1 MNLNN
6 LKETLIKMKI
16 NPLYY
21 SLNEGLKSDSLIL
34 TINYNK
40 WEVFYMD
47 ERGNKHDEL
56 IFNNEND
63 ACVYIYNRFYEIELM
78 KKQFPKKNQNKEN
91 NDLPNIINL

>member
-1 MNLNN
+1 
-6 LKETLIKMKI
+6 MKI

>member
-1 MNLNN
+1 MNLDD
-6 LKETLIKMKI
+6 LKERLIKMKI

-21 SLNEGLKSDSLIL
+21 SLNDGLKSDSLIL
-34 TINYNK
+34 TIYFNK

-63 ACVYIYNRFYEIELM
+63 ACVYIYNRFYKIELM
-78 KKQFPKKNQNKEN
+78 KQQLAKKIQKIEN
-91 NDLPNIINL
+91 NDLPDVINL